1 MSEQSLDDPVI
12 GLLLQQ
18 MGSKAVPQGMNPDA
32 FDDAR
37 TPRCQSNNAVKLAPT
52 RMLPAVA
59 GEQPGLA
66 GRHPSLLA
74 RGPPPVAQQLEKVGR
89 EHDIP
94 ILLPP
99 RFREGRLL
107 PCSTRM
113 TMRSRSISVSFSET
127 TSDARSPVA

>member
-1 MSEQSLDDPVI
+1 MSSLDDPDI

-18 MGSKAVPQGMNPDA
+18 MRGKAVPQRMNADA
-32 FDDAR
+32 FGDAGA
-37 TPRCQSNNAVKLAPT
+37 PRCEANYAVELAPT
-52 RMLPAVA
+52 RMMPAVA
-59 GEQPGLA
+59 GEEPGLA

-74 RGPPPVAQQLEKVGR
+74 RGAPPVAQQLQKVGR
-89 EHDIP
+89 KHDIA

-113 TMRSRSISVSFSET
+113 TMRARSISVSFSET

>member
-1 MSEQSLDDPVI
+1 MR
-12 GLLLQQ
+12 G
-18 MGSKAVPQGMNPDA
+18 KAVPQRMHTDA
-32 FDDAR
+32 FGDAG
-37 TPRCQSNNAVKLAPT
+37 TSRCEANDAVELAPT
-52 RMLPAVA
+52 RVLPAVA